1 MDEKSMILEQERQE
15 KAKKRKKRKK
25 YKWMA
30 GILVMLLLAG
40 GTWYAGWGRYLL
52 AEKETDTV
60 EIKVSAGQSVTYAK
74 ITAINGNEITYA
86 IAEKMDVKL
95 PQNGEESAG
104 EGRRPDGSGRGQRGE
119 STSDVISEAPLAGES
134 QRPDTSVASV
144 GGGIPSMSGM
154 PGGGE
159 MPDMSELAEGMGDM
173 FGGEMPDM
181 SNMPQGGR
189 GQMGGFGQMGGSRD
203 NANTTSPV
211 ETNLFT
217 YEDIVYR
224 VGEESVTTY
233 IPVGTDVTTKLGTVT
248 TFSRLSAGDCVAIV
262 TEEDGDSQIIMA
274 VYIIG

>member
-30 GILVMLLLAG
+30 GILAIVLAIG
-40 GTWYAGWGRYLL
+40 ATWYVGWGRYLL
-52 AEKETDTV
+52 AEKEADAV
-60 EIKVSAGQSVTYAK
+60 VIKVSAGQSVTYAK

-95 PQNGEESAG
+95 PENGEESAG
-104 EGRRPDGSGRGQRGE
+104 EGRRPQ
-119 STSDVISEAPLAGES
+119 
-134 QRPDTSVASV
+134 
-144 GGGIPSMSGM
+144 M
-154 PGGGE
+154 
-159 MPDMSELAEGMGDM
+159 
-173 FGGEMPDM
+173 
-181 SNMPQGGR
+181 GGR
-189 GQMGGFGQMGGSRD
+189 GQMGGFGQMGSGRD
-203 NANTTSPV
+203 NTNTTSAAD
-211 ETNLFT
+211 TNMFT
-217 YEDIVYR
+217 YEDAVYR

-262 TEEDGDSQIIMA
+262 TEKDGDSQIIMA